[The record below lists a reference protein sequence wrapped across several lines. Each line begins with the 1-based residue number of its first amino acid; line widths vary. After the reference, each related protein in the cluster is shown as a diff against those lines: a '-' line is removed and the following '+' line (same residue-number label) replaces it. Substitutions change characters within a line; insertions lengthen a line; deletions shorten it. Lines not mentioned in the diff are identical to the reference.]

1 MCVETTL
8 IKVVGKLLRKKSR
21 KMKKLVNSM
30 SQQQSKGGAVR
41 GPISEKN
48 FFQIF
53 LTSNPLGVILCG
65 ESIARIPEP

>member
-1 MCVETTL
+1 
-8 IKVVGKLLRKKSR
+8 
-21 KMKKLVNSM
+21 M
-30 SQQQSKGGAVR
+30 SQQQFKGGAVR

-65 ESIARIPEP
+65 ESIARIPEPWKCFLDPDSGKESVHWSENQQIL